1 MSTPLNTLG
10 LSMQHGKGSP
20 PQNTAE
26 LTEREQEILRLLAT
40 GISNKEIARL
50 LLISSNTVKVH
61 LRNIFTKIGVASRTE
76 AAMYSVRM
84 GVAQVGTSP
93 STQAENSSKEK
104 PQADQAASTA
114 SMEAA
119 PRQVRLSRWW
129 IMLLLVV
136 LAFGSV
142 GTGIFLTRD
151 QTTLPVITTA
161 PSPTTIARWKRLAD
175 MPTLRSE
182 LAVAVYE
189 NSIYAIGG
197 ETLQGVTGV
206 VESYNPETNSWQ
218 KKSPMPLAV
227 ADVSAAVIGG
237 RIYVPGG
244 RLASGKVTNILEIFD
259 PRQDQW
265 VQGAILPIA
274 ISAYAMVAFEGK
286 LYLFGGWDGNQ
297 YRDTVFV
304 YDPSRDVWST
314 RTHMPTMRGFAGA
327 AVMDEKIFVT
337 GGYNGTT
344 ALAVCE
350 VYYPDRDQSTDIPWG
365 KVENLP
371 EGRYAMGSS
380 SLTDVMYLVGGKGDT
395 KATLSP
401 LLYNPQVNS
410 WETFEMP
417 PLHIGDSLGLVSL
430 GNYLY
435 VVGGR
440 SAQETTNYTMSYQ
453 AIYTIMIPVIP

>member
-1 MSTPLNTLG
+1 
-10 LSMQHGKGSP
+10 
-20 PQNTAE
+20 
-26 LTEREQEILRLLAT
+26 
-40 GISNKEIARL
+40 
-50 LLISSNTVKVH
+50 
-61 LRNIFTKIGVASRTE
+61 
-76 AAMYSVRM
+76 
-84 GVAQVGTSP
+84 
-93 STQAENSSKEK
+93 
-104 PQADQAASTA
+104 
-114 SMEAA
+114 
-119 PRQVRLSRWW
+119 
-129 IMLLLVV
+129 
-136 LAFGSV
+136 
-142 GTGIFLTRD
+142 
-151 QTTLPVITTA
+151 LPVITTA
-161 PSPTTIARWKRLAD
+161 PSSTTTVVRWKRLTD
-175 MPTLRSE
+175 MPTVRSG

-189 NSIYAIGG
+189 NIIYAIGG
-197 ETLQGVTGV
+197 ETLQSVTGV

-244 RLASGKVTNILEIFD
+244 RLASGKVTNILEVYD
-259 PRQDQW
+259 PRQDHW
-265 VQGAILPIA
+265 AQGAILPIA

-297 YRDTVFV
+297 YRDSVFV
-304 YDPSRDVWST
+304 YDPSRDAWST
-314 RTHMPTMRGFAGA
+314 RTHMPTIRGFAGA
-327 AVMDEKIFVT
+327 AVIGEKIFVV

-344 ALAVCE
+344 ALAVSE
-350 VYYPDRDQSTDIPWG
+350 VYYPDRDESTDIPWD

-380 SLTDVMYLVGGKGDT
+380 SLTDVIYLVGGKGDT

-435 VVGGR
+435 AIGGR
-440 SAQETTNYTMSYQ
+440 STQETTNYTLSYQ
-453 AIYTIMIPVIP
+453 AIYTILIPFAP